1 MAKKTASKK
10 SNHRGEVEI
19 PNLPS
24 VRAFGSVL
32 PIVPQAEKG
41 QINEITVE
49 TGTPGTKDCKSIP
62 VYHDRDFAVGVHP
75 AQAEFIFNVVIGA
88 LGSGR
93 GERPLGF
100 SAWVQDVVNKFS
112 SQPWLKNLLKYN
124 VVVNY
129 AKRGGMMQYSM
140 EDLINLCQI
149 KYNAG
154 TASYKR
160 WPREKSMK
168 ELKSSREPQRVRV
181 STTL

>member
-10 SNHRGEVEI
+10 SNHKGEVEI

-24 VRAFGSVL
+24 VRAFGTVV
-32 PIVPQAEKG
+32 PIVTSVEKG
-41 QINEITVE
+41 QINEISVE
-49 TGTPGTKDCKSIP
+49 TGTVGTKDYKSIP
-62 VYHDRDFAVGVHP
+62 VYHNRDFAAGIHP
-75 AQAEFIFNVVIGA
+75 AQAEFIFNSVIGA

-100 SAWVQDVVNKFS
+100 AAWVQDMVNKFS
-112 SQPWLKNLLKYN
+112 SQAWLKNLLKYN

-149 KYNAG
+149 KFNAG

-160 WPREKSMK
+160 WPREKSVR
-168 ELKSSREPQRVRV
+168 ELKASKEPQRVRV
-181 STTL
+181 ETTL

>member
-1 MAKKTASKK
+1 MAAKKSAKK
-10 SNHRGEVEI
+10 SSHAHEVEI
-19 PNLPS
+19 PNLPTI
-24 VRAFGSVL
+24 RAFGSVL
-32 PIVPQAEKG
+32 PIVVSVEKG
-41 QINEITVE
+41 QINEILVE
-49 TGTPGTKDCKSIP
+49 TGTPGTKDFKSIP
-62 VYHDRDFAVGVHP
+62 VYRNGDFVDGVHP
-75 AQAEFIFNVVIGA
+75 AQAEFIFNSVIGA

-100 SAWVQDVVNKFS
+100 ASWVQEVSAKFS
-112 SQPWLKNLLKYN
+112 AQPWLKGLLRYN

-140 EDLINLCQI
+140 EDLVKLCQI
-149 KYNAG
+149 KFNAG

-168 ELKSSREPQRVRV
+168 ELKSGKEPQRVRV